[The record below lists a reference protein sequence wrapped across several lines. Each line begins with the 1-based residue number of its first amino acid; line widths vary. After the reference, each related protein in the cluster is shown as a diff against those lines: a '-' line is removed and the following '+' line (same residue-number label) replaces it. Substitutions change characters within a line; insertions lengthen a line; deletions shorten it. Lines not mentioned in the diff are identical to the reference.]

1 MQLAATTFDGIHHYN
16 CHILPNGTIE
26 EQASQKTGL
35 KVVNI
40 GGERKLT
47 KDGKVVESMSWEKA
61 LAGFV
66 RYLLGLARTNQSSV
80 ILLTA
85 HNGEQF
91 DMPIILRYLKSTD
104 MLYEKFETIPHL
116 FVDSKR
122 LLKDKRR
129 GFKFPVAQM
138 AKRRNSTLR

>member
-1 MQLAATTFDGIHHYN
+1 MRITQLAATTFDGIHHYN
-16 CHILPNGTIE
+16 CQILPNGTTE

-35 KVVNI
+35 KVVNT

-66 RYLLGLARTNQSSV
+66 GYLLLLARTNQSSV

-85 HNGEQF
+85 HNGE
-91 DMPIILRYLKSTD
+91 
-104 MLYEKFETIPHL
+104 L
-116 FVDSKR
+116 F
-122 LLKDKRR
+122 
-129 GFKFPVAQM
+129 
-138 AKRRNSTLR
+138 

>member
-1 MQLAATTFDGIHHYN
+1 M
-16 CHILPNGTIE
+16 
-26 EQASQKTGL
+26 
-35 KVVNI
+35 NI

-47 KDGKVVESMSWEKA
+47 KDVKVVESMSWEKA

-66 RYLLGLARTNQSSV
+66 GNLLGLARTNQSSV

-85 HNGEQF
+85 HNGDLF
-91 DMPIILRYLKSTD
+91 DMPIILRCLKSTD

-122 LLKDKRR
+122 LLKDKKERLQI
-129 GFKFPVAQM
+129 PSSTQM
-138 AKRRNSTLR
+138 AKKRNSALR